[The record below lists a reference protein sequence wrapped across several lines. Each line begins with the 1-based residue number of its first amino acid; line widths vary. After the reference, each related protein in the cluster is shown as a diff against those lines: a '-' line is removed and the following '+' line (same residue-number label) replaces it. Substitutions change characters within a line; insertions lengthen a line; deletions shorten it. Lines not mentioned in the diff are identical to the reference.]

1 LTDIVRTCRID
12 RDVVP
17 LPIDRS
23 LPQVLE
29 ALRRHRALVI
39 VAEPGAGK
47 TTRVPPAIVMAG
59 GVTAG
64 GVTAGNVTAGDLLGA
79 KHPNLVLLQPRRVA
93 ARAAAERIAEEN
105 NWQLGR
111 EVGYHVRFDRKLTD
125 STRVRVVT
133 EGILTRQLL
142 DDPFLEGV
150 GAVVLDEF
158 HERSIHTDLA
168 IALMREVRQ
177 SVRDDLMLIVMS
189 ATLEAEPVSKFLGDC
204 PIVRVE
210 GRTFPVEI
218 TQESRLGV
226 HVTDQIVDAVTRIAS
241 SNEPGDVLIFLPG
254 APEIRRTMRHM
265 DPLAVSQNLL
275 LVPLHGSLPA
285 DEQTR
290 ALRPAPAGMRK
301 IICATNIAETS
312 LTIDGVR
319 FVIDSGL
326 ARVAGY
332 DARRGLDR
340 LELKRI
346 SQASAKQ
353 RAGRAGRTAPG
364 KCIRL
369 WSAKELH
376 ESPAFELPEIRRVDL
391 AATVLSLHAWGH
403 ADVRKFPWYEP
414 PPDATVT
421 SAEKLLAMLGALE
434 GGRITKLGKQMLSLP
449 THPRLARLM
458 VAAAQHDL
466 VREGATIAAI
476 LSEKDFV
483 REDEDRRRAEPA
495 LRGSSD
501 LLVRMQMLDRDRHD
515 ESIDPNAA
523 RQVLR
528 VRDELMRLG
537 RRLGHGSPPLDREE
551 ALLKLVLIAY
561 PDRVARRRSG
571 EAGTMVGGGGV
582 RLSRRSV
589 VHDWEFFVAADAR
602 HDERNPAKEAV
613 VRMASGMRPEWLEEL
628 FPQAVRREKQVRFD
642 EQRGRVVAA
651 NVVWYH
657 DLVLRSDPNAR
668 VEPADVERALAE
680 AVRPMAEQIVR
691 ENESAAA
698 LLARIELLRRHM
710 PEHKWP
716 AFNANE
722 LADLLGEAAAGKRS
736 IDEIRNADL
745 VSLLRSRLPYPLDRL
760 LDQHAPRQIE
770 VPSGQSH
777 RITYAPGQP
786 PVLAVRLQEL
796 FGWTDTPKLAGGRV
810 PLVLHLLGPN
820 YRPVQITD
828 DLKSFWASTYFQ
840 VRKDLRVRYPK
851 HSWPEDPLTAK
862 PEAKGSRRR

>member
-1 LTDIVRTCRID
+1 
-12 RDVVP
+12 VVP

-23 LPQVLE
+23 LPQILE
-29 ALRRHRALVI
+29 ELRRHRAAVI

-47 TTRVPPAIVMAG
+47 TTRVPPAIVK
-59 GVTAG
+59 
-64 GVTAGNVTAGDLLGA
+64 AGDLLSA
-79 KHPNLVLLQPRRVA
+79 NHPNLVMLQPRRVA
-93 ARAAAERIAEEN
+93 AQAAAERIAEEN
-105 NWQLGR
+105 GWSLGR

-125 STRVRVVT
+125 STRLRVVT

-168 IALMREVRQ
+168 IALLREVRQ

-189 ATLEAEPVSKFLGDC
+189 ATLEAEPVAKFLGDC

-210 GRTFPVEI
+210 GRTFPVDI
-218 TQESRLGV
+218 THEARLGA
-226 HVTDQIVDAVTRIAS
+226 HVTDQIVDAVTHIG
-241 SNEPGDVLIFLPG
+241 EEGDVLIFLPG
-254 APEIRRTMRHM
+254 APEIRRVMRHLQ
-265 DPLAVSQNLL
+265 PLAASQSW
-275 LVPLHGSLPA
+275 LVLPLHGSLA
-285 DEQTR
+285 SDEQTR
-290 ALRPAPAGMRK
+290 ALRPAPKGIRK

-369 WSAKELH
+369 WPAKELH
-376 ESPAFELPEIRRVDL
+376 ESPKFELPEILRVDL
-391 AATVLSLHAWGH
+391 SGTVLSLHAWGH
-403 ADVRKFPWYEP
+403 ADVRGFPWYQP
-414 PPDATVT
+414 PPEGTLAA
-421 SAEKLLAMLGALE
+421 AEKLLAMLGALE
-434 GGRITKLGKQMLSLP
+434 DGHITDLGRRMLSLP
-449 THPRLARLM
+449 AHPRLARLM
-458 VAAAQHDL
+458 VAAAQRDL

-483 REDEDRRRAEPA
+483 REDDDRHRAEPA

-501 LLVRMQMLDRDRHD
+501 LLVRVEMLERDRPD
-515 ESIDPNAA
+515 DSIDRTTA

-528 VRDELMRLG
+528 VRDELIRLT
-537 RRLGHGSPPLDREE
+537 RRLGHGPRPTETDREE
-551 ALLKLVLIAY
+551 ALLKLVLLAY

-582 RLSRRSV
+582 RLSRHSV
-589 VHDWEFFVAADAR
+589 VHDWDFLIAADAR

-613 VRMASGMRPEWLEEL
+613 VRLASGIRPEWLEEL
-628 FPQAVRREKQVRFD
+628 FPRAIRREKRVRFD
-642 EQRGRVVAA
+642 EPSGKVLAE
-651 NVVWYH
+651 NVVLYH
-657 DLVLRSDPNAR
+657 DLVLHSDPHAR
-668 VEPADVERALAE
+668 VEAADIERALAD
-680 AVRPMAEQIVR
+680 AVRPMAERIFRQ
-691 ENESAAA
+691 NESAAN
-698 LLARIELLRRHM
+698 LLARVELLRRYM
-710 PEHKWP
+710 PEHNWP
-716 AFNANE
+716 TFNANE
-722 LADLLGEAAAGKRS
+722 LGELLAEAAPGKRS
-736 IDEIRNADL
+736 IEELRNADL
-745 VSLLRSRLPYPLDRL
+745 VSLLRGRLQYPLDRL
-760 LDQHAPRQIE
+760 LDQHAPTHIE
-770 VPSGQSH
+770 VPSGHSH
-777 RITYAPGQP
+777 RITYSSNQP

-796 FGWTDTPKLAGGRV
+796 FGWTETPRLANGRA

-828 DLKSFWASTYFQ
+828 DLKSFWATTYFQ